1 MLSLRRASRGER
13 TNVKA
18 RKKQGEKCENRG
30 EKERGQ
36 WEKGWENNEKCKGGE
51 GSTWKRIGLKGG
63 NCGEGCG
70 GDDRGVP

>member
-1 MLSLRRASRGER
+1 VLSLRRVSRGER

-36 WEKGWENNEKCKGGE
+36 WEKGWEKNEKCEGGRE
-51 GSTWKRIGLKGG
+51 A
-63 NCGEGCG
+63 
-70 GDDRGVP
+70 RGKEPV